1 MECARNGEGSG
12 WDTVRRGQREEGEEV
27 EVERNRGT
35 HMMDCRRTKAS
46 GLHGFKHFLSL

>member
-1 MECARNGEGSG
+1 MK
-12 WDTVRRGQREEGEEV
+12 EGEKEEEEEE

-46 GLHGFKHFLSL
+46 DHHGFKHFLSL